1 MSSTFQLQIGTVN
14 SKVTTIIVILRCKI
28 IRAMNRIN
36 VVQMQ
41 KFATNLV
48 FFSRLFVVD
57 YLLSLMGKNDN

>member
-14 SKVTTIIVILRCKI
+14 SKVTTIIVILRCSI
-28 IRAMNRIN
+28 IRAINRIN